1 MYLKMKRQE
10 EHQSLASEYGTLQS
24 LRRLTSDTS
33 YLLTTRL
40 PGHPVGLCLDSMSEA
55 EVDALNN
62 ELHRYLSDLRA
73 MPKPTDKARG
83 DFIEPFATEDD
94 FNKKLQT
101 PAIPGVSHRSGHE
114 IVLTHADINMRNI
127 LHHNGRIYGI
137 IDWENADW
145 FPDYWEYTKALYVTK
160 VNRRW
165 LSMMD
170 QIFAAFGDFK
180 DDYIAERKLWDY
192 CM

>member
-1 MYLKMKRQE
+1 
-10 EHQSLASEYGTLQS
+10 
-24 LRRLTSDTS
+24 
-33 YLLTTRL
+33 
-40 PGHPVGLCLDSMSEA
+40 MSEA

-73 MPKPTDKARG
+73 MPKPVGIKHAMCNAIGGPLYDYRMIVGQDYDKARG

-94 FNKKLQT
+94 FNEKLQT

-145 FPDYWEYTKALYVTK
+145 FPDYWEYTKGLYVTK

-170 QIFAAFGDFK
+170 RVFATFGDFK
-180 DDYIAERKLWDY
+180 DDYVTERKRWDY

>member
-1 MYLKMKRQE
+1 
-10 EHQSLASEYGTLQS
+10 
-24 LRRLTSDTS
+24 
-33 YLLTTRL
+33 
-40 PGHPVGLCLDSMSEA
+40 MSEV

-73 MPKPTDKARG
+73 MPKPVGIKHAMCNAIGGPLYDYRMIVGQDYDKARG

-114 IVLTHADINMRNI
+114 IVLIHADINMRNI

-137 IDWENADW
+137 IDWENAGW

-170 QIFAAFGDFK
+170 RIFAAFGDFK